1 MSRIVKF
8 TYRVNRYSL
17 DLSNALRDPTHS
29 EHFMAVK
36 LIDLLKKYDDE
47 QSQSEISELE
57 KEIFELLNMSL
68 VVELDPGELFSIK
81 SFNIPINSST
91 SSLGIYL
98 DDDIEIEGYGND
110 IEDENVSS
118 IGYAISGDIYFELE
132 ANRDVSYEVMDEWD
146 GQIELPALNT
156 MLGDYAC
163 DSGSSIS
170 WEIEGET
177 IWTLE
182 IPPLR

>member
-1 MSRIVKF
+1 M
-8 TYRVNRYSL
+8 T
-17 DLSNALRDPTHS
+17 
-29 EHFMAVK
+29 VK
-36 LIDLLKKYDDE
+36 LIDLLKKYDNE
-47 QSQSEISELE
+47 QSQSEISILE

-68 VVELDPGELFSIK
+68 DVEIDPGDLFSIK

-98 DDDIEIEGYGND
+98 DDDIEIEDYEND

-118 IGYAISGDIYFELE
+118 IGYVVSGDIYFELV
-132 ANRDVSYEVMDEWD
+132 ANRDVSDEVMDEWE
-146 GQIELPALNT
+146 GQVELPALNT
-156 MLGDYAC
+156 MLGEYAG

-177 IWTLE
+177 AWSLE